1 MSAQIQSSEESGEE
15 SGEWQDPRQL
25 RRELDSA
32 CKADDLPRI
41 RQLLTTTSLGRSDA
55 NGVFASSL
63 PLSVLRCLLE
73 HGADADFI
81 GSKNHDLTLD
91 VLKLLVEFGFD
102 VKAKGHLILQ

>member
-1 MSAQIQSSEESGEE
+1 MSAQLQSCEESGEE
-15 SGEWQDPRQL
+15 SDEWQDPRQL

-32 CKADDLPRI
+32 CKAGDLPRI
-41 RQLLTTTSLGRSDA
+41 RQLLTTTSLDRSDA

-81 GSKNHDLTLD
+81 EKRGLTLD
-91 VLKLLVEFGFD
+91 VLRLLAEFDFD